1 MSLRRKYE
9 KKEEKMGKIYV
20 IENIV
25 EREKTKSKLKV
36 KGVKK
41 NYKWAKIKAK
51 WCMRSEYWRILEGNT
66 F

>member
-9 KKEEKMGKIYV
+9 KKEEKMGKLYV
-20 IENIV
+20 TENIV

-41 NYKWAKIKAK
+41 
-51 WCMRSEYWRILEGNT
+51 L
-66 F
+66 